1 MKKYLNISK
10 KVRVG
15 LAVLVG
21 ILVLFLI
28 FRPKPRMN
36 DSLDEVEVTD
46 SVEVKEIVCKYGIPV
61 DHYDTDKNEIVNK
74 LDKDSVEDVKMLQ
87 VWYTRR
93 PLRYQLWNCSA
104 EPEPFLYIRR
114 SWLVFGGYS

>member
-21 ILVLFLI
+21 IIGLFLI

-61 DHYDTDKNEIVNK
+61 DHYDISYGIVQPNQN
-74 LDKDSVEDVKMLQ
+74 LS
-87 VWYTRR
+87 YISSN
-93 PLRYQLWNCSA
+93 PQLNFQQLSNN
-104 EPEPFLYIRR
+104 FLPCMRVLCL
-114 SWLVFGGYS
+114 SFVLL

>member
-21 ILVLFLI
+21 IIGLFLI

-36 DSLDEVEVTD
+36 DSLDEVEVNGLGRSKRD
-46 SVEVKEIVCKYGIPV
+46 C
-61 DHYDTDKNEIVNK
+61 
-74 LDKDSVEDVKMLQ
+74 LQ
-87 VWYTRR
+87 VWYTGR

-104 EPEPFLYIRR
+104 EPEPFLIY
-114 SWLVFGGYS
+114 